1 MSAYKRSDMKL
12 LEEAYNIRLLK
23 EQAPNMTLNQLEQR
37 VQVMSESELVYIN
50 TVMDRILN
58 EFWGQGALSGL
69 KNVGTAAAGGIKS
82 AGKSV
87 GQAVGGA
94 VGNAA
99 QKVANVGR
107 GVGAAGKAGAQQVAS
122 NVGNIYQKGQIQ
134 QRQTSALDKGLKA
147 IEQLRGFIQQAEQDG
162 VLQGGQNFEDMS
174 ITELIEYLQGSQQVS
189 TSNAQS
195 AAQQGFT
202 KGAGSAMKQAYSG
215 SQV

>member
-23 EQAPNMTLNQLEQR
+23 EQAPNMTLDQLKQR
-37 VQVMSESELVYIN
+37 VQLMSESELVYIN

-69 KNVGTAAAGGIKS
+69 KNVGSAAAGGIKS

-99 QKVANVGR
+99 QRVGNIGR
-107 GVGAAGKAGAQQVAS
+107 GVGAAGKAGAKQIAS
-122 NVGNIYQKGQIQ
+122 NVGDIYQKGQVQ
-134 QRQTSALDKGLKA
+134 QRQSSALDKGLKA

-189 TSNAQS
+189 AANAQS
-195 AAQQGFT
+195 VAQQGFG
-202 KGAGSAMKQAYSG
+202 KGAGSAMKKAYSG
-215 SQV
+215 AQV

>member
-12 LEEAYNIRLLK
+12 LEEAYNVRLLK
-23 EQAPNMTLNQLEQR
+23 EQAPNMTLVQLEQR
-37 VQVMSESELVYIN
+37 VHLMSESELVYIN

-69 KNVGTAAAGGIKS
+69 KNVGSAAAGGIKS

-122 NVGNIYQKGQIQ
+122 NVGNIYQKGKIQ
-134 QRQTSALDKGLKA
+134 QRQSSALDKGLKA
-147 IEQLRGFIQQAEQDG
+147 IEQLRGFIQQ
-162 VLQGGQNFEDMS
+162 
-174 ITELIEYLQGSQQVS
+174 VS
-189 TSNAQS
+189 AANAQS
-195 AAQQGFT
+195 AAHQGFG
-202 KGAGSAMKQAYSG
+202 KGAASAMKQAYRG